1 MFHFINII
9 IHLREEQNKLRTKL
23 KANKKNHKS
32 LQIKTIF

>member
-23 KANKKNHKS
+23 KANKK
-32 LQIKTIF
+32 KT